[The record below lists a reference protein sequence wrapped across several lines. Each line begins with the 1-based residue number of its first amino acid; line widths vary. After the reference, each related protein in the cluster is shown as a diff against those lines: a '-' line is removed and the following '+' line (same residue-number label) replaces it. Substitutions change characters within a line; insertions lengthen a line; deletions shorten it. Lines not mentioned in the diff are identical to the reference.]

1 MTKIRP
7 EQMGH
12 KAILRR
18 GRSLK
23 WLQYSF
29 LALCACAA
37 GFGGYAALAMDL

>member
-18 GRSLK
+18 GRNRK
-23 WLQYSF
+23 WLHYS
-29 LALCACAA
+29 LLTLCAGAA
-37 GFGGYAALAMDL
+37 GFGVFAAVAMDL